1 MGKFCTV
8 LGKEQ
13 FLARFR
19 VKLWTRQHDEVMD
32 RKKGSWARQV
42 TLPLGAFEA
51 AIRERQVLPVL
62 LRISFVIQ

>member
-32 RKKGSWARQV
+32 RKKGIRARQV
-42 TLPLGAFEA
+42 TLPLGTFEA
-51 AIRERQVLPVL
+51 PIKERQVLPIL
-62 LRISFVIQ
+62 WRISFVTR